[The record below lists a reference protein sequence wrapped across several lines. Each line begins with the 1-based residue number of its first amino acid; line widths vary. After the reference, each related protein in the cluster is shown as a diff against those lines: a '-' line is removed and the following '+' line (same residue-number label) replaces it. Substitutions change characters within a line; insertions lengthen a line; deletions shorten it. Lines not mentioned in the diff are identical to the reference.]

1 MTTTMPAAEIAFVL
15 GVILLLTVGQVVS
28 LLQLHR
34 TRQRCEDLE
43 KWLKKNTSDLAAFE
57 KAAMGAG
64 ERLMRMEQQVRRL
77 VERQDQVEMYS
88 SNSRPY
94 SQAIQL
100 VQRGAS
106 VEELISTCGLT
117 RGEAELICVLHGTRE
132 AHVKSGQDPA
142 QH

>member
-1 MTTTMPAAEIAFVL
+1 MTTMSATEITFVL
-15 GVILLLTVGQVVS
+15 WVILLLTAGQIIA
-28 LLQLHR
+28 LMRLHR

-43 KWLKKNTSDLAAFE
+43 QWLRKNTSDLAAFE
-57 KAAMGAG
+57 KAAIGAG
-64 ERLMRMEQQVRRL
+64 ERLVRMEQQVRRL

-88 SNSRPY
+88 SNDRPY

-117 RGEAELICVLHGTRE
+117 RGEAELICVLHGNRE
-132 AHVKSGQDPA
+132 AHAKSGQDPA

>member
-15 GVILLLTVGQVVS
+15 GVILLLTVGQIVS

>member
-1 MTTTMPAAEIAFVL
+1 MPAAEIAFVL

>member
-1 MTTTMPAAEIAFVL
+1 MPATEIAFVL
-15 GVILLLTVGQVVS
+15 GVILLLTVGQIVS

-43 KWLKKNTSDLAAFE
+43 QWIKKNTSDLAAFE

-132 AHVKSGQDPA
+132 AHAKSGQDPA

>member
-132 AHVKSGQDPA
+132 AHAKSGQDPA